1 MTLRLLCFFLCFA
14 LFYIKPAFAEQKYS
28 IYLDADFSSAKASS
42 VSILQGINTAL
53 AEVNYQIQ
61 GHTFDIIVKDH
72 LRNPVISRDNLSSY
86 LKDPNALVVFSG
98 LHSPPLISNKSYIN
112 NNKILLLDPWAA
124 AEPITRSNNGQN
136 WIFRLSI
143 DDKKAG
149 AFIVNAVVKKGFNK
163 PYLVLEDTAWG
174 RQNYDKINQALNG
187 EGIKASGVSWFDW
200 NIQLQ
205 EASALVKKIN
215 RANPDMI
222 LFIGNASEAKTI
234 AQAVLTMKK
243 QFEFPIYSHWGV
255 TGGDFFEF
263 ISKAQDHSLS
273 LTFIQTKFAFTNPD
287 LTVAAKRVLANAI
300 TYNKE
305 INSRQD
311 IKAPTGFIHAYDL
324 TKLLI
329 SAINQAGL
337 TGDRDIDKQAIHQAL
352 EHLNKPVH
360 GLIKTYDK
368 PFSPYDKNT
377 PDAHEALDSGDYALG
392 QYDSNGEIRII
403 NN

>member
-1 MTLRLLCFFLCFA
+1 MTLRLLCFFVFFA
-14 LFYIKPAFAEQKYS
+14 LFYTKPVFAEQRYS

-61 GHTFDIIVKDH
+61 GHTFDIIAKDH
-72 LRNPVISRDNLSSY
+72 LRNPVVSRDNLSSY

-149 AFIVNAVVKKGFNK
+149 AFIVNSIIKKGFNK

-174 RQNYDKINQALNG
+174 RQNYDKINQALNS
-187 EGIKASGVSWFDW
+187 EGIKACGVSWFDW

-205 EASALVKKIN
+205 EASALVRKIN
-215 RANPDMI
+215 HANPDMI

-234 AQAVLTMKK
+234 AQAVITMKK

-287 LTVAAKRVLANAI
+287 LTAAAQRVLANAI

-352 EHLNKPVH
+352 ENLKKPVH

-368 PFSPYDKNT
+368 PFSPYNKHT
-377 PDAHEALDSGDYALG
+377 PDAHEALDSSDYALG